1 MKISRKVQK
10 SSIVVAATVLAVSSI
25 MLPAYAAGE
34 ETVYSKLSSDG
45 NQYKTI
51 ISTKDGNYVDE
62 KNSNK
67 ELPIDCKITYYLDGK
82 EISAKKLAG
91 RKGHVKISITY
102 TNKDG
107 HDVAVN
113 GQNTTM
119 YTPFVVVSGT
129 MIDTDNNS
137 NIKVTNGK
145 VINQDGKTFVVGV
158 TMPGMQQNLQAEDV
172 DIPDTIDIEMDTD
185 NFKMNN
191 IMTYSTPK
199 LLDKNID
206 WSQFDTVFNQVSQ
219 LKKSSDQIASGA
231 NTIKNGASSLTSG
244 AAQLQSGSAK
254 LASGAKN
261 LDANMAKASA
271 GANKLSSGATQIN
284 SGVATIINSI
294 NAEKNK
300 PNSYASQ
307 IASLKQLKAGNQK
320 LYDSIMQ
327 FGGTAEKPG
336 INESLNELED
346 NANKQLQQLD
356 AAERQGATVPQEQKD
371 ALNNAIKL
379 YEYQKAINIG
389 TIEMLAGKKSGS
401 DAHIGNIEAIDQVIT
416 AFQNVQADVIKTE
429 NELLAGMKKLQ
440 AGTSQLKNGAASLNN
455 GMKQLSSG
463 AHQLSNGASALNS
476 GIGTLTIGSRQLE
489 SGLGILTDGIN
500 QFNTQGINKIYDMV
514 NNKVYNLV
522 QRGRKLEE
530 LSNSYANFDSGDSS
544 RDNVRFITITDSIKK
559 SSSK

>member
-10 SSIVVAATVLAVSSI
+10 SSIIVAAAVLAVSSI

-62 KNSNK
+62 KNSDK

-206 WSQFDTVFNQVSQ
+206 WSQFDTVFSQVSQ

-231 NTIKNGASSLTSG
+231 NTIKSGASSLSGG

-261 LDANMAKASA
+261 LDVNMAKASA
-271 GANKLSSGATQIN
+271 GASRLSEGTVKVN
-284 SGVATIINSI
+284 NGVAEIIKSI
-294 NAEKNK
+294 NANNSST
-300 PNSYASQ
+300 NSYANQLGQ
-307 IASLKQLKAGNQK
+307 IQTLKEGNTKLYYSIIGKGDEANPEINIGLTSLENENVPKGQLEQLQK
-320 LYDSIMQ
+320 LVQTGEATEQQKAQYAQLDQ
-327 FGGTAEKPG
+327 VAKLYEGQKE
-336 INESLNELED
+336 INIKTIKVLKLNNQAIDDVIEAFKSVQAQVSQTQAKLLG
-346 NANKQLQQLD
+346 AMKQLQ
-356 AAERQGATVPQEQKD
+356 T
-371 ALNNAIKL
+371 
-379 YEYQKAINIG
+379 G
-389 TIEMLAGKKSGS
+389 T
-401 DAHIGNIEAIDQVIT
+401 
-416 AFQNVQADVIKTE
+416 TE
-429 NELLAGMKKLQ
+429 I
-440 AGTSQLKNGAASLNN
+440 KNGAASLNN

-463 AHQLSNGASALNS
+463 AHQLSNGASALNGGMGALAS
-476 GIGTLTIGSRQLE
+476 GSRRLE

>member
-10 SSIVVAATVLAVSSI
+10 SSIIVAAAVLAVSSI

-62 KNSNK
+62 KNSDK

-206 WSQFDTVFNQVSQ
+206 WSQFDTVFSQVSQ

-231 NTIKNGASSLTSG
+231 NTIKSGASSLSGG

-261 LDANMAKASA
+261 LDVNMAKASA
-271 GANKLSSGATQIN
+271 GASRLSEGTVKVN
-284 SGVATIINSI
+284 NGVAEIIKSI
-294 NAEKNK
+294 NANNSST
-300 PNSYASQ
+300 NSYANQLGQ
-307 IASLKQLKAGNQK
+307 IQTLKEGNTKLYYSIIGKGDEANPEINIGLTSLENENVPKGQLEQLQKLVQTGEATEQQKAQLDQLKQVVDLYEGQKEINIKTIKVLKLNNQAIDDVIEAFKSVQAQVSQTQVK
-320 LYDSIMQ
+320 LLSAM
-327 FGGTAEKPG
+327 
-336 INESLNELED
+336 
-346 NANKQLQQLD
+346 KQLQ
-356 AAERQGATVPQEQKD
+356 
-371 ALNNAIKL
+371 
-379 YEYQKAINIG
+379 IG
-389 TIEMLAGKKSGS
+389 TMEI
-401 DAHIGNIEAIDQVIT
+401 
-416 AFQNVQADVIKTE
+416 
-429 NELLAGMKKLQ
+429 
-440 AGTSQLKNGAASLNN
+440 KNGAASLNN

-463 AHQLSNGASALNS
+463 AHQLSNGASALNGGMGALAS
-476 GIGTLTIGSRQLE
+476 GSRRLE

>member
-10 SSIVVAATVLAVSSI
+10 SSIIVAAAVLAVSSI

-62 KNSNK
+62 KNSDK

-206 WSQFDTVFNQVSQ
+206 WSQFDTVFSQVSQ

-231 NTIKNGASSLTSG
+231 NTIKSGASSLSGG

-261 LDANMAKASA
+261 LDVNMAKASA
-271 GANKLSSGATQIN
+271 GASRLSEGTVKVN
-284 SGVATIINSI
+284 NGVAEIIKSI
-294 NAEKNK
+294 NANNSST
-300 PNSYASQ
+300 NSYANQLGQ
-307 IASLKQLKAGNQK
+307 IQTLKEGNTKLYYSIIGKGDEANPEINIGLTSLENENVPKGQLEQLQKLVQTGEATEQQKAQLDQLKQVVDLYEGQKEINIKTIKVLKLNNQAIDDVIEAFKSVQAQVSQTQVK
-320 LYDSIMQ
+320 LLSAM
-327 FGGTAEKPG
+327 
-336 INESLNELED
+336 
-346 NANKQLQQLD
+346 KQLQ
-356 AAERQGATVPQEQKD
+356 
-371 ALNNAIKL
+371 
-379 YEYQKAINIG
+379 IG
-389 TIEMLAGKKSGS
+389 TME
-401 DAHIGNIEAIDQVIT
+401 T
-416 AFQNVQADVIKTE
+416 
-429 NELLAGMKKLQ
+429 
-440 AGTSQLKNGAASLNN
+440 KNGAASLNN

-463 AHQLSNGASALNS
+463 AHQLSNGASALNGGMGALAS
-476 GIGTLTIGSRQLE
+476 GSRRLE

>member
-336 INESLNELED
+336 INKSLNELKD
-346 NANKQLQQLD
+346 NAIQQLDQLD
-356 AAERQGATVPQEQKD
+356 AAEQQGATVPKEQKD
-371 ALNNAIKL
+371 ALKNVIKL
-379 YEYQKAINIG
+379 YESQKEINTQTITVLKLNNQAIDDVIEAFKSVQAQVSQTQVKLLSAMKQLQIG
-389 TIEMLAGKKSGS
+389 T
-401 DAHIGNIEAIDQVIT
+401 
-416 AFQNVQADVIKTE
+416 TE
-429 NELLAGMKKLQ
+429 
-440 AGTSQLKNGAASLNN
+440 TKNGAASLNN

-476 GIGTLTIGSRQLE
+476 GMGTLTSGSRRLE

>member
-51 ISTKDGNYVDE
+51 ISTKDGNYVNE
-62 KNSNK
+62 KNSDK

-91 RKGHVKISITY
+91 KKGHVKISITY

-129 MIDTDNNS
+129 MIDADNNS

-158 TMPGMQQNLQAEDV
+158 TMPGMQQSLQAEDV

-206 WSQFDTVFNQVSQ
+206 WSQFDTVFSQVSQ

-231 NTIKNGASSLTSG
+231 NTIKSGASSLTSG
-244 AAQLQSGSAK
+244 AARLQSGTAT
-254 LASGAKN
+254 LADGARN
-261 LDANMAKASA
+261 LDTNLAKASA
-271 GANKLSSGATQIN
+271 GASRLSEGTVKVN
-284 SGVATIINSI
+284 NGVAEIIKSI
-294 NAEKNK
+294 NAN
-300 PNSYASQ
+300 NSSTDSYANQLEQ
-307 IASLKQLKAGNQK
+307 IQALKKGNTELYNSIIGKGDEANPKINEGLTSLEKAPKEQLEQLQK
-320 LYDSIMQ
+320 LVETGKATEQQKAQLDQLDQVVKLYEGQ
-327 FGGTAEKPG
+327 KE
-336 INESLNELED
+336 INTQTIKVLKLNNQAIDDVIEAFESVQTQVSQTQAKLLG
-346 NANKQLQQLD
+346 AMKQLQ
-356 AAERQGATVPQEQKD
+356 T
-371 ALNNAIKL
+371 
-379 YEYQKAINIG
+379 G
-389 TIEMLAGKKSGS
+389 T
-401 DAHIGNIEAIDQVIT
+401 
-416 AFQNVQADVIKTE
+416 TE
-429 NELLAGMKKLQ
+429 I
-440 AGTSQLKNGAASLNN
+440 KNGAASLNN

-476 GIGTLTIGSRQLE
+476 GMGTLASGSRRLE